1 MSDDVA
7 RRAASLEQR
16 LAALEDGM
24 TARLAGPRR
33 ELGELKVLAEE
44 PAAAE
49 PTRDATP
56 YDLFVVHVLLVAGFL
71 YQRLA
76 GAEATG

>member
-33 ELGELKVLAEE
+33 ELGELKVLEE